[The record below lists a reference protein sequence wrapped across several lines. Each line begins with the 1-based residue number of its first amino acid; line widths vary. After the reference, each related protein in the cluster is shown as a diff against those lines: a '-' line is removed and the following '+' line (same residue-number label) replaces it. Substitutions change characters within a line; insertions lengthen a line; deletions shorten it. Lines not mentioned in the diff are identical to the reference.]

1 MVPTGVFL
9 SSGCSPTSSRV
20 ASISARSSEVLS
32 SRPIRASRPDFSFG
46 GSALSAVVCD
56 AVSSTVSE
64 ARLISADCGSSSCSV
79 AFVRD
84 RLRSSASALSPFVR
98 EDALGAASVSPT
110 CGLGAAD
117 ETPSCEMRARL
128 ASARSPALSGSRG
141 STNSNPPL
149 VRDPPGSS
157 NPPHDPLRSSRVWL
171 LRFPSS
177 LSDSDRTRVMGS
189 GNRSVSMHQST
200 RS

>member
-1 MVPTGVFL
+1 MEQKRFFYILYCLVIFAIPEMAMAQQDSSKVKKYFDAKDYLLQDRYIPEGKKLDKNAKGRNFSIGGFVGL
-9 SSGCSPTSSRV
+9 SK
-20 ASISARSSEVLS
+20 LQ
-32 SRPIRASRPDFSFG
+32 
-46 GSALSAVVCD
+46 
-56 AVSSTVSE
+56 
-64 ARLISADCGSSSCSV
+64 
-79 AFVRD
+79 
-84 RLRSSASALSPFVR
+84 
-98 EDALGAASVSPT
+98 GAASVSPT